1 MKRILGLIVLLCAV
15 AVPAGSARAGISFGV
30 SEDRARG
37 ADPAAFFATL
47 NQIGLSENRASIT
60 WDPAQPDVIPGQ
72 GEIANWLPY
81 AQAAGVRVVFSLS
94 SKSARDFT
102 SDPGRAAQ
110 FANWAALIAH
120 TFPQVKDF
128 VIGNEPNQPYFW
140 LPQFDQVTGRPLSAA
155 AYEPVLADTYDALKA
170 ADPTINVIGIGLS
183 PRGNDNPFA
192 KSNISRSPIR
202 FLHDLGVAYRASGRT
217 KPLMDELAYHPYPAK
232 NTDPPALGYS
242 WPNAGLPNLDR
253 LKQAVWDAFNGTAQ
267 PTFAE
272 AYRRESFQQPLRLEL
287 DELGW
292 QVAIQSGLGGMY
304 FGNEN
309 VPTVDEATQAQYYT
323 DAITWAECDAAVAS
337 LSFFLLVDEPDL
349 SRWQSG
355 LERIDGSQRPSY
367 GAVQHAIAQT
377 HGDCPATQATWV
389 HTAQVVLPT
398 VGWGSLSRPRSWRNK
413 KWSFVA
419 GAREEA
425 TFRAGI
431 FKAGTSRATISKA
444 LSKGRPK
451 PVLAASGKIKAKSR
465 VVKFPSRRL
474 KSGRYVYAIR
484 MQATMNTLRTTQLV
498 SRAFRV
504 R

>member
-1 MKRILGLIVLLCAV
+1 MKRILSLFVLLCAA
-15 AVPAGSARAGISFGV
+15 AVLAGAARAGITFGV
-30 SEDRARG
+30 SEDRART
-37 ADPAAFFATL
+37 ADPVAFFATL
-47 NQIGLSENRASIT
+47 NQLGMSENRASIA
-60 WDPAQPDVIPGQ
+60 WDPAQPNVIAGQ
-72 GEIANWLPY
+72 DEISNWIQY
-81 AQAAGVRVVFSLS
+81 AGGIRIVFSLS
-94 SKSARDFT
+94 AKNAHDFT
-102 SDPGRAAQ
+102 ADQNRAAQ
-110 FANWAALIAH
+110 FAAWAAQVAR

-140 LPQFDQVTGRPLSAA
+140 QPQFDPDGRPLSAA
-155 AYEPVLADTYDALKA
+155 AYEPVLADTYDSLKA
-170 ADPTINVIGIGLS
+170 VDPAINVIGIGLS

-217 KPLMDELAYHPYPAK
+217 KPLMDEFAYHPYPAK
-232 NTDPPALGYS
+232 NTDPPALGYA

-272 AYRRESFQQPLRLEL
+272 AYRDSFQQPLRLEL

-292 QVAIQSGLGGMY
+292 QAAIQSGLGGMY

-309 VPTVDEATQAQYYT
+309 VPTIDEATQAQYYT
-323 DAITWAECDAAVAS
+323 DAITWAECDPAVAS

-377 HGDCPATQATWV
+377 HGDCPGTPATWV
-389 HTAQVVLPT
+389 HTAQIVLPSIN
-398 VGWGSLSRPRSWRNK
+398 WGNLSRPRSRRTTR
-413 KWSFVA
+413 WSFVA

-425 TFRAGI
+425 TFKAGI
-431 FKAGTSRATISKA
+431 FKAGTSRAKISKA

-451 PVLAASGKIKAKSR
+451 PVLAASGKIKAKTR
-465 VVKFPSRRL
+465 VVKFPARRL
-474 KSGRYVYAIR
+474 KPGRYLFAIR
-484 MQATMNTLRTTQLV
+484 IQATMNTRRTTQLV
-498 SRAFRV
+498 SRVFRV